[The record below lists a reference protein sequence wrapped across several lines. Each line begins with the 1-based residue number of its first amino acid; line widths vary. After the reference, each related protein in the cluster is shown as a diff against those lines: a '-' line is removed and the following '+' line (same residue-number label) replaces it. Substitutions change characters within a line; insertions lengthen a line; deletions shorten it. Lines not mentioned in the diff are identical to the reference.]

1 MSCWDEILA
10 KSEENGR
17 VPLSQHLLEVA
28 AIAEKIAD
36 SLGLDPEVARKGALL
51 HDIGKASSQF
61 QATLKKDYH
70 KQPGFIFRHEIASL
84 FFISLVP
91 ESNRSAII
99 EMVVAHHK
107 SLRNDVRELGLL
119 DLDEGESCFTI
130 HAKDFE
136 KWVAVAL
143 GVLRECGMDV
153 HPIGIDEAKR
163 NYEEAVVY
171 CEKLGLGYSI
181 WKGVLMAA
189 DYFASALTDKTERLL
204 SKMFIHPDLS
214 FYDRRTNVLYPLS
227 LVNTTDTRP
236 HTLITAPTGAGKTD
250 CLLRRCKGRV
260 FYTLPFQASINA
272 MYERIKSDL
281 SDTSAQVHLLHATSN
296 LKIKNGKTEERIM
309 QRHIGAS
316 VKILT
321 PHQIASI
328 VFGIKG
334 YEAMMVDLQGC
345 DVILDEIHTYS
356 NDMQAIVL
364 RIIEILIELRCR
376 IHVGTATMPTIL
388 YNKILD
394 LLGGAEK
401 VHEIRLEESV
411 LESFNRHI
419 VYKKNTMDECMSVV
433 EQAIDRREKILLV
446 CNQVKRAQDTYLQ
459 LKSVYPDVRMML
471 IHSRFKRGHRQ
482 RAENE
487 LKNVFNVL
495 DEACIV
501 VATQVVEVSLDI
513 SFDIM
518 ITECAPID
526 ALVQRFGRINRRRT
540 KATIG
545 KYKPVYV
552 VAPSE
557 SEQDAK
563 PYNKIILQ
571 RSFDILPD
579 GSLLKEIS
587 VQSMLDYVYPSIEIP
602 NIDFCNITFVEGDW
616 QIGKLCHK
624 AKSALLEQLDINSA
638 VCITESDKKC
648 YLKSV
653 QTETQENEIP
663 VSYRSVGYKN
673 LEQVQVGMRPFVVPD
688 KAYSDELGLCLGFVD
703 AAYYQTFEII

>member
-1 MSCWDEILA
+1 MSRWDEILA
-10 KSEENGR
+10 KGEDNGQ
-17 VPLSQHLLEVA
+17 VSLTQHLLEVA
-28 AIAEKIAD
+28 AIAEKIAIY
-36 SLGLDPEVARKGALL
+36 LGLDPSVARKGALL
-51 HDIGKASSQF
+51 HDIGKASTQF
-61 QATLKKDYH
+61 QATLNKDYH
-70 KQPGFIFRHEIASL
+70 KRPGFIFRHEIASL

-91 ESNRSAII
+91 ETDRSAII
-99 EMVVAHHK
+99 EMVAAHHK
-107 SLRNDVRELGLL
+107 SPRNDVRELGLL
-119 DLDEGESCFTI
+119 DLDERENSFTI

-136 KWVAVAL
+136 EWVDVAL
-143 GVLRECGMDV
+143 GILEECGMEV
-153 HPIGIDEAKR
+153 HPIGIEEAR
-163 NYEEAVVY
+163 ENYEKAVSY
-171 CEKLGLGYSI
+171 CEKLDFGYSV

-189 DYFASALTDKTERLL
+189 DHMASSLIEKTECVLP
-204 SKMFIHPDLS
+204 KMFIRPDLS
-214 FYDRRTNVLYPLS
+214 YYNHRKNDLYPLS
-227 LVNTTDTRP
+227 MVDEADKRP
-236 HTLITAPTGAGKTD
+236 HTMVTAPTGAGKTD
-250 CLLRRCKGRV
+250 FLLRRCKGRV

-272 MYERIKSDL
+272 MYDRIKADL
-281 SDTSAQVHLLHATSN
+281 SDTPAQVHLLHATSN
-296 LKIKNGKTEERIM
+296 LKVKEGKTEERIM

-321 PHQIASI
+321 PNQIASI

-334 YEAMMVDLQGC
+334 YEAMIVDLQGC
-345 DVILDEIHTYS
+345 DVIMDEIHTYS

-364 RIIEILIELRCR
+364 RIIEILIGLGCR
-376 IHVGTATMPTIL
+376 VHVGTATMPTIL

-401 VHEIRLEESV
+401 VYEVRLEESV
-411 LESFNRHI
+411 LETFNRHI
-419 VYKKNTMDECMSVV
+419 VYKKNTMDECIPIV
-433 EQAIDRREKILLV
+433 EQAIDRREKVLLV

-459 LKSVYPDVRMML
+459 LKSAYPDVKIML

-552 VAPSE
+552 VAPSKN
-557 SEQDAK
+557 EQEAK
-563 PYNKIILQ
+563 PYDKMVLQ

-579 GSLLKEIS
+579 GSLLKETS

-602 NIDFCNITFVEGDW
+602 DIDFCNVTFVEGEW
-616 QIGKLCHK
+616 QIEKLCHK
-624 AKSALLEQLDINSA
+624 AKSALLEQMDINSA
-638 VCITESDKKC
+638 ICITESDKKC
-648 YLKSV
+648 YLKDV
-653 QTETQENEIP
+653 RTENQESEIP
-663 VSYRSVGYKN
+663 VNYRSVGYKG

-688 KAYSDELGLCLGFVD
+688 KAYSDELGLCLDFVD
-703 AAYYQTFEII
+703 VAYYQTFEII

>member
-10 KSEENGR
+10 KGEENGK
-17 VPLSQHLLEVA
+17 VPLSQHLLDVA
-28 AIAEKIAD
+28 AIAEKIAE
-36 SLGLDPEVARKGALL
+36 SLGLDPGVARNGALL
-51 HDIGKASSQF
+51 HDIGKASFQF

-91 ESNRSAII
+91 ESDRSAII
-99 EMVVAHHK
+99 EMVAAHHK
-107 SLRNDVRELGLL
+107 SLKNDVRELGLL
-119 DLDEGESCFTI
+119 DLDEGESSFTI

-136 KWVAVAL
+136 EWVDVAL
-143 GVLRECGMDV
+143 GILAECGMEV

-163 NYEEAVVY
+163 NYEESVFY
-171 CEKLGLGYSI
+171 CEKLGLGYSV

-189 DYFASALTDKTERLL
+189 DHLASALTYKTECLL

-227 LVNTTDTRP
+227 LVDTTDTRP
-236 HTLITAPTGAGKTD
+236 HTLVTAPTGAGKTD
-250 CLLRRCKGRV
+250 FLLRRCKGRV

-272 MYERIKSDL
+272 MYERIKEDL
-281 SDTSAQVHLLHATSN
+281 SDTPAQVHLLHATSN
-296 LKIKNGKTEERIM
+296 LKIKNGKMEERIM

-334 YEAMMVDLQGC
+334 YEAMMVDLRGC

-364 RIIEILIELRCR
+364 RIIEILVDMDCR
-376 IHVGTATMPTIL
+376 IHVGTATMPTVL
-388 YNKILD
+388 YNKILG
-394 LLGGAEK
+394 LLSGEEK
-401 VHEIRLEESV
+401 VYEIKLEDSV
-411 LESFNRHI
+411 LETFNRHV
-419 VYKKNTMDECMSVV
+419 VYKKDTIGECMSII
-433 EQAIDRREKILLV
+433 EQAIERQEKILLV
-446 CNQVKRAQDTYLQ
+446 CNQVKRAQEAYLQ
-459 LKSVYPDVRMML
+459 LKSTYSDVKMML

-482 RAENE
+482 HAENE
-487 LKNVFNVL
+487 LKNVFNVS

-526 ALVQRFGRINRRRT
+526 ALIQRFGRINRKRT
-540 KATIG
+540 RDTIG

-552 VAPSE
+552 VAPFE
-557 SEQDAK
+557 NEKDTK
-563 PYNKIILQ
+563 PYNRLILQ
-571 RSFDILPD
+571 RSFDVLPN
-579 GSLLKEIS
+579 GSLLKETE
-587 VQSMLDYVYPSIEIP
+587 VQSMLDYVYPTIEIP
-602 NIDFCNITFVEGDW
+602 VIDFSNVTFVGGEW

-638 VCITESDKKC
+638 ICITESDKDGYWKDG
-648 YLKSV
+648 KMES
-653 QTETQENEIP
+653 QENEIP
-663 VSYRSVGYKN
+663 VNYRSVGYKN
-673 LEQVQVGMRPFVVPD
+673 LEQLQVGMRPFVIPD
-688 KAYSDELGLCLGFVD
+688 KAYSEELGLCSEYVD